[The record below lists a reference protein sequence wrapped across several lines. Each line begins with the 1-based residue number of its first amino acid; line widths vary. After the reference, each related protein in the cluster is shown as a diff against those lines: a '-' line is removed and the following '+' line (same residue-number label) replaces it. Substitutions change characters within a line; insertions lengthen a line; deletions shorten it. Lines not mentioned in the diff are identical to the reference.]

1 MADYSQFS
9 QGNILVDIKDKI
21 LTVTLNRPESLNA
34 MAPDMIDGWRQIMRM
49 ANEDSGVMAIIIT
62 GSGRGFC
69 SGADQ
74 GDMSKQ
80 GSEESSPNLPSVKGE
95 LQKSPKYLIQDYL
108 NCEVPLIAAING
120 PAAGLG
126 ATVALMCDVTFMADT
141 ARIGDTHV
149 RAGLVAGD
157 GGALIWPHLVGI
169 NRAKEL
175 LMSGRL
181 IGSEEALRIGLV
193 NRVVSGET
201 LLDEATAFA
210 KELVA
215 GPPMAIRWTKLTIN
229 RILWQTYHS
238 VIEFGLAMEDMSM
251 GSADNIEAAQ
261 AFVEKR
267 PPQFTGR

>member
-1 MADYSQFS
+1 MADYSRFS
-9 QGNILVDIKDKI
+9 EGDILVEINDKVLI
-21 LTVTLNRPESLNA
+21 ATLNRPERLNA
-34 MAPDMIDGWRQIMRM
+34 MAPGMIDGWRQIMRT
-49 ANEDSGVMAIIIT
+49 ANEDPDVGAIIIT
-62 GSGRGFC
+62 GAGRGFC

-74 GDMSKQ
+74 GDMSQQ
-80 GSEESSPNLPSVKGE
+80 GSEENPPDLPTVKGE

-108 NCEVPLIAAING
+108 NCEIPLIAAING

-126 ATVALMCDVTFMADT
+126 ATIALMCDVTFMADT
-141 ARIGDTHV
+141 ARIGDTHI

-181 IGSEEALRIGLV
+181 VGSEEALRIGLV
-193 NRVVSGET
+193 NHVVPGKG
-201 LLDEATAFA
+201 LLDEAISFA
-210 KELVA
+210 KELVE
-215 GPPMAIRWTKLTIN
+215 GPPMAIRWTKLTLN

-238 VIEFGLAMEDMSM
+238 VIEFGLAMEDITM

-267 PPQFTGR
+267 PPRFIGR